1 MVQLHDGFA
10 AVAEVYARV
19 KLGGCALS
27 GPRLSWQEGVPQC
40 TNSPSRRALSKPF
53 STEPASGRSPAVN
66 LRGGPL
72 SGVLPD
78 AMRFCF
84 DVASA
89 GTPLAGAQLMIDEPQ
104 GRGPMQKLRHDEF
117 ELADLILLCPCGSAD
132 VEVLSGRELMV
143 MSVEVA

>member
-1 MVQLHDGFA
+1 MHELSITQSLID
-10 AVAEVYARV
+10 AVVDRIGERKV
-19 KLGGCALS
+19 L
-27 GPRLSWQEGVPQC
+27 
-40 TNSPSRRALSKPF
+40 
-53 STEPASGRSPAVN
+53 AVN
-66 LRGGPL
+66 VRVGPL

-89 GTPLAGAQLMIDEPQ
+89 GTPLDGAQLMIEEPH
-104 GRGPMQKLRHDEF
+104 GLARCRNCHDEF

-132 VEVLSGRELMV
+132 VEVLSGRELML

>member
-1 MVQLHDGFA
+1 MHELSITQSLVD
-10 AVAEVYARV
+10 AVLERTGERTVT
-19 KLGGCALS
+19 G
-27 GPRLSWQEGVPQC
+27 
-40 TNSPSRRALSKPF
+40 
-53 STEPASGRSPAVN
+53 VN
-66 LRGGPL
+66 LRIGPL

-84 DVASA
+84 DIVSA
-89 GTPLAGAQLMIDEPQ
+89 GTSLAGAQLKIDEP
-104 GRGPMQKLRHDEF
+104 RGLARCRSCGTEF

>member
-1 MVQLHDGFA
+1 MHELSITQSLIE
-10 AVAEVYARV
+10 AVLAGIGERKV
-19 KLGGCALS
+19 
-27 GPRLSWQEGVPQC
+27 
-40 TNSPSRRALSKPF
+40 T
-53 STEPASGRSPAVN
+53 AVN
-66 LRGGPL
+66 VQVGPL

-89 GTPLAGAQLMIDEPQ
+89 GTPLAGAQLMIDEPRGL
-104 GRGPMQKLRHDEF
+104 GRCRSCGDEF

-132 VEVLSGRELMV
+132 VEVVSGRELML

>member
-1 MVQLHDGFA
+1 MHELSITQSLID
-10 AVAEVYARV
+10 AVVDRIGERKV
-19 KLGGCALS
+19 L
-27 GPRLSWQEGVPQC
+27 
-40 TNSPSRRALSKPF
+40 
-53 STEPASGRSPAVN
+53 AVN
-66 LRGGPL
+66 VRVGPL

-89 GTPLAGAQLMIDEPQ
+89 GTPLDGAQLMIEEP
-104 GRGPMQKLRHDEF
+104 RGLARCRNCHGEF

-132 VEVLSGRELMV
+132 VEVLSGRELML

>member
-1 MVQLHDGFA
+1 MHELSITQSLIE
-10 AVAEVYARV
+10 AVLDRTGDRTV
-19 KLGGCALS
+19 
-27 GPRLSWQEGVPQC
+27 
-40 TNSPSRRALSKPF
+40 T
-53 STEPASGRSPAVN
+53 AVN
-66 LRGGPL
+66 LKVGPL

-89 GTPLAGAQLMIDEPQ
+89 GTPLAGARLMIDEPR
-104 GRGPMQKLRHDEF
+104 GRARCRNCGEEF

-132 VEVLSGRELMV
+132 VEVLSGRELML

>member
-1 MVQLHDGFA
+1 MHELSIMQGLVD
-10 AVAEVYARV
+10 AVLDRTGERTV
-19 KLGGCALS
+19 
-27 GPRLSWQEGVPQC
+27 
-40 TNSPSRRALSKPF
+40 T
-53 STEPASGRSPAVN
+53 AVN
-66 LRGGPL
+66 LRVGPL

-104 GRGPMQKLRHDEF
+104 GRARCRSCGDEF

-132 VEVLSGRELMV
+132 VEVLSGRELML
-143 MSVEVA
+143 MSVDVA